1 MTPPDYRPPV
11 ELRGAG
17 YWWRRPAF
25 RNGTATLGAFSAVCI
40 LAFAMLFSW
49 NQYRDAQAREYR
61 EVERLVQMFEDHATR
76 TLSAV
81 SNVLAISAEFV
92 ERSDAPATSA
102 EFSAFLNTALR
113 SSPFLRSI
121 SLSDEQGVVSF
132 STTPANIGARAEAIP
147 HGSGGTPMRIG
158 RPIRSRDLHN
168 TFNTEAI
175 GVSHLPVTLAVKDR
189 TGRQLYLI
197 AAVNTAFFSNYYER
211 SLNNRED
218 AVLLASYD
226 GLLIAGTLNVNQPA
240 GDPVRHLAPFTR
252 YLPSKEYGQ
261 FSGVGAAQEDALS
274 SFRTSRT
281 LPLVVI
287 ASASHARL
295 LREWLRSI
303 QWVLAIA
310 IVLVLA
316 VIVLT
321 RIALTAARERA
332 LAEQRLQN
340 QMQLGA
346 EQLAAMPIPLYLT
359 DLEGRLRHAN
369 PAWERFFGLHAQ
381 TYIGQQVKDILTDET
396 HTVFAAANDRPELS
410 GRRIAALEASV
421 LRTDGSLREVMIESV
436 ACHEANG
443 SVAGILTSI
452 TDVTDL
458 KLARAHA
465 EEANRAKSDFLA
477 IISHEIRT
485 PLNAVIGLSNILLD
499 TELTDEQRSLLHTV
513 DASAA
518 HLLMIVQDVLDIS
531 RIESGRMELEEGV
544 FELHALVDGVM
555 RIANGTPGAARL
567 SVTSRVGQQ
576 VPRYLFGD
584 GVRLTQILLNL
595 VVNAVKYTPSGAV
608 LLDVYSTSTAQ
619 DEHSVCFS
627 VSDTGPGIPIEIR
640 ANLFEPFV
648 QGDREKGAP
657 RGGTGLGLAIAR
669 RLARAMRGD
678 IELEPNRVQG
688 SCFLATIP
696 FPAARDRA
704 PSIKAAATEKLA
716 PQLRL
721 LAAEDSPAN
730 RLVLQLMLQRLGH
743 SVHMV
748 ENGQEAVESF
758 SAEPFDAVLLDI
770 QMPVMDGYEA
780 ARRIRASGPRGAA
793 IPLAA
798 LSAFVQASDKLE
810 ALEHGISYYLT
821 KPLRAAE
828 LAEVL
833 NRMTD
838 EANRKDAG
846 GTNASADQTPP

>member
-1 MTPPDYRPPV
+1 MTSPDYRPS
-11 ELRGAG
+11 GDIGDAG
-17 YWWRRPAF
+17 HWWRRPTIK
-25 RNGTATLGAFSAVCI
+25 NGTATLGAFSAACI
-40 LAFAMLFSW
+40 LAFAMLFAW

-61 EVERLVQMFEDHATR
+61 EVERLAQMFEDHATR
-76 TLSAV
+76 TFSAV
-81 SNVLAISAEFV
+81 SNILAISTEII
-92 ERSDAPATSA
+92 ERSDAPEKSA

-113 SSPFLRSI
+113 SSPFMRSM
-121 SLSDEQGVVSF
+121 SLTDEQGVVSF
-132 STTPANIGARAEAIP
+132 STNPENIGTRVETIAL
-147 HGSGGTPMRIG
+147 GSGGTQMRIG

-168 TFNTEAI
+168 VDGTEAT
-175 GVSHLPVTLAVKDR
+175 GVSHLPVTRAVKDR
-189 TGRQLYLI
+189 AGRQVYLV

-211 SLNNRED
+211 SLNDRED

-261 FSGVGAAQEDALS
+261 FSGTGAAHEDALS

-287 ASASHARL
+287 ASASGARL
-295 LREWLRSI
+295 MREWLRSI

-316 VIVLT
+316 LILLT
-321 RIALTAARERA
+321 RIALTAASQRA

-340 QMQLGA
+340 QMRLGA

-369 PAWERFFGLHAQ
+369 PAWERFFDLPAQ
-381 TYIGQQVKDILTDET
+381 THIGQHVKDILRDPT
-396 HTVFAAANDRPELS
+396 HAVFAVAHDSPELTR
-410 GRRIAALEASV
+410 RRIADQEASV
-421 LRTDGSLREVMIESV
+421 LRADGLLREVMIESV
-436 ACHEANG
+436 ACHEADGNI
-443 SVAGILTSI
+443 AGILTSI
-452 TDVTDL
+452 TDITDL

-499 TELTDEQRSLLHTV
+499 TPLSDEQRSLLHTV

-518 HLLMIVQDVLDIS
+518 HLLTIVQDVLDIS
-531 RIESGRMELEEGV
+531 RIESGRMQLEEGI
-544 FELHALVDGVM
+544 FELRTLVDGVM

-567 SVTSRVGQQ
+567 SVTSRIGQE

-595 VVNAVKYTPSGAV
+595 VVNAVKYTPSGTV
-608 LLDVYSTSTAQ
+608 LLDVSSTSAAQ
-619 DEHSVCFS
+619 DEYSVRFS

-648 QGDREKGAP
+648 QGGREKGAP

-696 FPAARDRA
+696 FPVAEDPA
-704 PSIKAAATEKLA
+704 PSIKAAATAKQA

-730 RLVLQLMLQRLGH
+730 RLVIQLMLQRLGH

-748 ENGQEAVESF
+748 ENGLEAVAAF

-780 ARRIRASGPRGAA
+780 ARRIRASGPRGAT

-821 KPLRAAE
+821 KPIRGAE

-833 NRMTD
+833 NRITD
-838 EANRKDAG
+838 EANRLAEN
-846 GTNASADQTPP
+846 TSR